1 MQKLKVLIADDN
13 PRMASMI
20 QNILMDDDEI
30 QVVGTAE
37 DGVETL
43 GMIEETEP
51 DLLLLDLIMPKLDGL
66 GVMERLQEKQKMK
79 KVPEIIVV
87 SGISQERITD
97 TAFALGASY
106 YLLNHSSRKHFFLM
120 YRNLNRVR
128 GQNSLL
134 REMRTEEMKKWRNII
149 LNRMLPISFMKSG
162 CRHI

>member
-87 SGISQERITD
+87 
-97 TAFALGASY
+97 
-106 YLLNHSSRKHFFLM
+106 FLM

>member
-79 KVPEIIVV
+79 KVPEII
-87 SGISQERITD
+87 SGVRY
-97 TAFALGASY
+97 FAGTNYGYGICLGSFI
-106 YLLNHSSRKHFFLM
+106 LLIKTI
-120 YRNLNRVR
+120 RV
-128 GQNSLL
+128 GNTSFSC
-134 REMRTEEMKKWRNII
+134 TEI
-149 LNRMLPISFMKSG
+149 
-162 CRHI
+162 

>member
-66 GVMERLQEKQKMK
+66 GVMERLQEKQ
-79 KVPEIIVV
+79 
-87 SGISQERITD
+87 R
-97 TAFALGASY
+97 
-106 YLLNHSSRKHFFLM
+106 
-120 YRNLNRVR
+120 
-128 GQNSLL
+128 
-134 REMRTEEMKKWRNII
+134 
-149 LNRMLPISFMKSG
+149 
-162 CRHI
+162 

>member
-66 GVMERLQEKQKMK
+66 GVMEPLQENAEDEKGAGDYCGVRYFAGTNYGYGICLGEFILLIKTIR
-79 KVPEIIVV
+79 VGNTSFSCTEI
-87 SGISQERITD
+87 
-97 TAFALGASY
+97 
-106 YLLNHSSRKHFFLM
+106 
-120 YRNLNRVR
+120 
-128 GQNSLL
+128 
-134 REMRTEEMKKWRNII
+134 
-149 LNRMLPISFMKSG
+149 
-162 CRHI
+162 